1 MSTIPPSRDRKGRL
15 RQGLPGDGPPV
26 SPAGGVVTPDSTRKR
41 GVISARARSGGAVA
55 EKQRASRAVL
65 FAVGFH
71 VVVGAVL
78 VQLLTFGHGIPS
90 WLRFGSGEPPLEERL
105 TYVAPR
111 EQPKPV
117 AQVKPTPTNTK
128 TTRLPV
134 STPAVSAP
142 EAVSVPSAPR
152 DTGSGAAVG
161 QGDGSGIGAVDPNL
175 RGVRPG
181 YFDGRVWRDPVV
193 VGNAGGGGGGDRADN
208 LDSIMGFMLT
218 QARDSLDSL
227 NRAQGRTG
235 RAPGD
240 WTKTGK
246 NGEKW
251 GWDSQGIRLGKVM
264 IPNALLA
271 LLPLNAAT
279 AGRMSGNMTQ
289 MDAERR
295 LSASRA
301 DIMRMSER
309 GLGEADFRKIVNEL
323 RDRRETERRN
333 RLKAPSAT
341 VAAPLKSGGDK

>member
-1 MSTIPPSRDRKGRL
+1 MR
-15 RQGLPGDGPPV
+15 
-26 SPAGGVVTPDSTRKR
+26 
-41 GVISARARSGGAVA
+41 

-65 FAVGFH
+65 IAVGIH

-78 VQLLTFGHGIPS
+78 VQVLTFGHGIPS
-90 WLRFGSGEPPLEERL
+90 WLRFGTNKPLLEERL

-117 AQVKPTPTNTK
+117 AQVKPPTTKRATTTQPSVTTPITSS
-128 TTRLPV
+128 PEV
-134 STPAVSAP
+134 VSA
-142 EAVSVPSAPR
+142 PSAPR
-152 DTGSGAAVG
+152 DTGSGTAVG
-161 QGDGSGIGAVDPNL
+161 QGSGNGIGTGDPNV
-175 RGVRPG
+175 RGIRPG

-235 RAPGD
+235 RQPGD

-271 LLPLNAAT
+271 LLPLNAGT

-289 MDAERR
+289 MEAERR
-295 LSASRA
+295 LATSRT

-309 GLGEADFRKIVNEL
+309 GMGEADFRRIANEL

-341 VAAPLKSGGDK
+341 VAAPLKSGGDR

>member
-1 MSTIPPSRDRKGRL
+1 MSTIPPSRG
-15 RQGLPGDGPPV
+15 RQGLGDTPPV
-26 SPAGGVVTPDSTRKR
+26 PPAGESAAPNANRKR
-41 GVISARARSGGAVA
+41 GAISARARSGGAVR

-65 FAVGFH
+65 IAVGIH
-71 VVVGAVL
+71 LVVGVVL
-78 VQLLTFGHGIPS
+78 LQVLTFGHGIPS
-90 WLRFGSGEPPLEERL
+90 WLRFGAGEPPLEERL

-111 EQPKPV
+111 VPPKPV
-117 AQVKPTPTNTK
+117 AQVKKPT
-128 TTRLPV
+128 TTRATTTRPSVTTPV
-134 STPAVSAP
+134 TAGPEVVSAP
-142 EAVSVPSAPR
+142 LAPR

-161 QGDGSGIGAVDPNL
+161 QGDGSGIGTGDPNV
-175 RGVRPG
+175 RGIRPG

-218 QARDSLDSL
+218 QAADSLDSL

-235 RAPGD
+235 RKPGD

-251 GWDSQGIRLGKVM
+251 GWDSHGIRLGKVM

-271 LLPLNAAT
+271 LLPLNAGT
-279 AGRMSGNMTQ
+279 AGRMSGNLTQ
-289 MDAERR
+289 MDADRR
-295 LSASRA
+295 LAASRT

-309 GLGEADFRKIVNEL
+309 GMGEADFRKIVNEL
-323 RDRRETERRN
+323 RDRREKERRV

-341 VAAPLKSGGDK
+341 VAAPLKSPGDR

>member
-1 MSTIPPSRDRKGRL
+1 MSTIPP
-15 RQGLPGDGPPV
+15 P
-26 SPAGGVVTPDSTRKR
+26 RKR
-41 GVISARARSGGAVA
+41 GGLSARARSGGAVR
-55 EKQRASRAVL
+55 EKQRGSRAVL
-65 FAVGFH
+65 IAVGFH
-71 VVVGAVL
+71 LVVGIVL
-78 VQLLTFGHGIPS
+78 VQVLTFGHGIPA
-90 WLRFGSGEPPLEERL
+90 WLRFGSNEQPLEERL

-117 AQVKPTPTNTK
+117 AQVKPTPTTTT
-128 TTRLPV
+128 TTRPPV
-134 STPAVSAP
+134 TAPVVSGPVVVTP
-142 EAVSVPSAPR
+142 PSAPR

-161 QGDGSGIGAVDPNL
+161 QGDGSGIGAGDPNL
-175 RGVRPG
+175 RGIRPG

-193 VGNAGGGGGGDRADN
+193 VGNAGGGGGDRADN
-208 LDSIMGFMLT
+208 LDSIMGFVIT

-279 AGRMSGNMTQ
+279 AARMSGNMTQ

-309 GLGEADFRKIVNEL
+309 GMGDAEFRRIANDL

-341 VAAPLKSGGDK
+341 VAAPLKSGGDR

>member
-1 MSTIPPSRDRKGRL
+1 MSAIPSSRDR
-15 RQGLPGDGPPV
+15 QGPLGKNPPV
-26 SPAGGVVTPDSTRKR
+26 EPAGGGLTPDSGRPR
-41 GVISARARSGGAVA
+41 GSLSARARSGGAVR
-55 EKQRASRAVL
+55 EKQRTSRAVL
-65 FAVGFH
+65 VAVAFH
-71 VVVGAVL
+71 VVVGVVL
-78 VQLLTFGHGIPS
+78 LQVLTFGHGIPS
-90 WLRFGSGEPPLEERL
+90 WLRFGSPEQTLEERL

-117 AQVKPTPTNTK
+117 AQVAPATVPTNTA
-128 TTRLPV
+128 RQL
-134 STPAVSAP
+134 VSAP
-142 EAVSVPSAPR
+142 VVSAPAVVSPPSASR

-161 QGDGSGIGAVDPNL
+161 QGDGSGIGTGDPNV
-175 RGVRPG
+175 RGIRPG

-193 VGNAGGGGGGDRADN
+193 VGNAGGGGGDRADN

-218 QARDSLDSL
+218 QAGDSLDSL

-235 RAPGD
+235 RQPGD

-279 AGRMSGNMTQ
+279 AGRMSGNMSQ

-295 LSASRA
+295 LASSRA

-309 GLGEADFRKIVNEL
+309 GMGEADFRKIVNEL

-341 VAAPLKSGGDK
+341 VAAPLKSGGK

>member
-1 MSTIPPSRDRKGRL
+1 VRD
-15 RQGLPGDGPPV
+15 
-26 SPAGGVVTPDSTRKR
+26 
-41 GVISARARSGGAVA
+41 
-55 EKQRASRAVL
+55 KQRVSRAVL
-65 FAVGFH
+65 IAVGFH
-71 VVVGAVL
+71 LVVGIVL
-78 VQLLTFGHGIPS
+78 VQVLTFGHGIPA
-90 WLRFGSGEPPLEERL
+90 WLRFGSNEQPLEERL

-117 AQVKPTPTNTK
+117 AQVKPTPTTTT
-128 TTRLPV
+128 TTRPLVMAPV
-134 STPAVSAP
+134 VSGPVVVTP
-142 EAVSVPSAPR
+142 PSAPR

-161 QGDGSGIGAVDPNL
+161 QGDGSGIGAGDPNL
-175 RGVRPG
+175 RGIRPG

-193 VGNAGGGGGGDRADN
+193 VGNAGGGGGDRADN
-208 LDSIMGFMLT
+208 LDSIMGFVIT

-279 AGRMSGNMTQ
+279 AARMSGNMTQ

-309 GLGEADFRKIVNEL
+309 GMGDAEFRRIANDL

-341 VAAPLKSGGDK
+341 VAAPLKSGGDR

>member
-1 MSTIPPSRDRKGRL
+1 MSTIPPSRGRH
-15 RQGLPGDGPPV
+15 GSGDTPPV
-26 SPAGGVVTPDSTRKR
+26 PPAGESVAPTASRTR
-41 GVISARARSGGAVA
+41 GALSARARSGGAVR

-65 FAVGFH
+65 IAVGIH
-71 VVVGAVL
+71 LVVGAVL
-78 VQLLTFGHGIPS
+78 VQVLTLGYGIPS
-90 WLRFGSGEPPLEERL
+90 WLRFGDGEPPLEERL

-111 EQPKPV
+111 VPPKPV
-117 AQVKPTPTNTK
+117 AQVKPPTTK
-128 TTRLPV
+128 RATTTRPSV
-134 STPAVSAP
+134 TTPFTAGPEVVSA
-142 EAVSVPSAPR
+142 PSAPR

-161 QGDGSGIGAVDPNL
+161 QGDGSGIGAGDPNV
-175 RGVRPG
+175 RGIRPG

-218 QARDSLDSL
+218 QAADSLDSL

-235 RAPGD
+235 RKPGD

-271 LLPLNAAT
+271 LLPLNAGT
-279 AGRMSGNMTQ
+279 AGRMSGNLTQ
-289 MDAERR
+289 MDADRR
-295 LSASRA
+295 LAASRA

-309 GLGEADFRKIVNEL
+309 GMGEADFRKIVNEL
-323 RDRRETERRN
+323 RDRREKERRV

-341 VAAPLKSGGDK
+341 VAAPLKSGGDR

>member
-1 MSTIPPSRDRKGRL
+1 MASIPPSRDR
-15 RQGLPGDGPPV
+15 QGTSGDAPPV
-26 SPAGGVVTPDSTRKR
+26 TPAGGESLPDVSRKR
-41 GVISARARSGGAVA
+41 GALSARTRSGGAVR

-65 FAVGFH
+65 IAVGIH

-78 VQLLTFGHGIPS
+78 VQVLTFGHGIPS
-90 WLRFGSGEPPLEERL
+90 WLRFGASEQPIEERL

-111 EQPKPV
+111 EQQKPV
-117 AQVKPTPTNTK
+117 AQVTPPTTK
-128 TTRLPV
+128 ATTTRPPV
-134 STPAVSAP
+134 RTPLTAQP
-142 EAVSVPSAPR
+142 DVSVPSAPR
-152 DTGSGAAVG
+152 DTGGGAAAGLGTGSGAGNGLGVG
-161 QGDGSGIGAVDPNL
+161 DPNV
-175 RGVRPG
+175 RGIRPG
-181 YFDGRVWRDPVV
+181 YFDGRVWREPVV

-218 QARDSLDSL
+218 QVGDSLDSL

-235 RAPGD
+235 RKPGD

-251 GWDSQGIRLGKVM
+251 GWDQQGIRLGKVM

-271 LLPLNAAT
+271 LLPLNAGT

-295 LSASRA
+295 LATSRA

-309 GLGEADFRKIVNEL
+309 GQGEADFRKIVNEL
-323 RDRRETERRN
+323 RDRREKERRD

-341 VAAPLKSGGDK
+341 VAAPVKSGGDR

>member
-1 MSTIPPSRDRKGRL
+1 MSTIPPSRDRQASG
-15 RQGLPGDGPPV
+15 GDRPPAPPV
-26 SPAGGVVTPDSTRKR
+26 GGSSTPESSRKR
-41 GVISARARSGGAVA
+41 TALSARARSGGAVR

-65 FAVGFH
+65 IAVGIH

-78 VQLLTFGHGIPS
+78 VQVLTFGHGIPS
-90 WLRFGSGEPPLEERL
+90 WLRFGSNEPPLEERL

-117 AQVKPTPTNTK
+117 AQVKPPTTK
-128 TTRLPV
+128 RATTTRPSVTTPV
-134 STPAVSAP
+134 MSGPEVVSA
-142 EAVSVPSAPR
+142 PSAPR

-161 QGDGSGIGAVDPNL
+161 QGSGSGIGAGDPNV
-175 RGVRPG
+175 RGIRPG

-235 RAPGD
+235 RQPGD

-295 LSASRA
+295 LATSRT

-309 GLGEADFRKIVNEL
+309 GMGEADFRKIVNEL
-323 RDRRETERRN
+323 RDRREKERRD

-341 VAAPLKSGGDK
+341 VAAPLKSGGDR

>member
-1 MSTIPPSRDRKGRL
+1 MSPSSPPRDPL
-15 RQGLPGDGPPV
+15 RP
-26 SPAGGVVTPDSTRKR
+26 SSASEHEPAGTPARVR
-41 GVISARARSGGAVA
+41 VLSARARSGGAVR
-55 EKQRASRAVL
+55 EKQRQSRAVL
-65 FAVGFH
+65 AAVAIH

-90 WLRFGSGEPPLEERL
+90 WLRFGASDRLTEERL
-105 TYVAPR
+105 TYVTPR
-111 EQPKPV
+111 EPAKPAPV
-117 AQVKPTPTNTK
+117 A
-128 TTRLPV
+128 PV
-134 STPAVSAP
+134 RRAVAARPSVAPSVTAPAAEPSAP
-142 EAVSVPSAPR
+142 VAAAPR
-152 DTGSGAAVG
+152 DTGSGVG
-161 QGDGSGIGAVDPNL
+161 AGAGVGIGTADPAV

-181 YFDGRVWRDPVV
+181 YYDGRVWRDPVV

-208 LDSIMGFMLT
+208 LDSIMGFVLT

-235 RAPGD
+235 RQPGD
-240 WTKTGK
+240 WTRTGK

-279 AGRMSGNMTQ
+279 AANMSGNMSR
-289 MDAERR
+289 MDSDRR
-295 LSASRA
+295 LAASRA

-309 GLGEADFRKIVNEL
+309 GMGEADFRKIVNEL
-323 RDRRETERRN
+323 RDRREKERRD

-341 VAAPLKSGGDK
+341 VAAPVKGSDR

>member
-1 MSTIPPSRDRKGRL
+1 MR
-15 RQGLPGDGPPV
+15 
-26 SPAGGVVTPDSTRKR
+26 
-41 GVISARARSGGAVA
+41 

-65 FAVGFH
+65 IAVALH
-71 VVVGAVL
+71 VVVGVVL
-78 VQLLTFGHGIPS
+78 VQWLTLGHGVPA
-90 WLRFGSGEPPLEERL
+90 WLRFGSHEQPVEERL

-111 EQPKPV
+111 EQPKPM
-117 AQVKPTPTNTK
+117 ARVKPPT
-128 TTRLPV
+128 TTTTTATTTATRQ
-134 STPAVSAP
+134 SVSAP
-142 EAVSVPSAPR
+142 VTSTPEVVSAPSAPR

-161 QGDGSGIGAVDPNL
+161 QGDGSGIGAGDPNV

-193 VGNAGGGGGGDRADN
+193 VGNPGGGGGDRADN
-208 LDSIMGFMLT
+208 LDSIMGFVLT
-218 QARDSLDSL
+218 QARDSLDEL

-235 RAPGD
+235 RQPGD

-251 GWDSQGIRLGKVM
+251 GWDQQGIRLGKVM

-289 MDAERR
+289 MDADRR
-295 LSASRA
+295 LAASRS
-301 DIMRMSER
+301 DIMRMSDR
-309 GLGEADFRKIVNEL
+309 GMGEADFRKIAHEL
-323 RDRRETERRN
+323 RDRREKERRV

-341 VAAPLKSGGDK
+341 VAAPVKSGGDR

>member
-1 MSTIPPSRDRKGRL
+1 MR
-15 RQGLPGDGPPV
+15 
-26 SPAGGVVTPDSTRKR
+26 
-41 GVISARARSGGAVA
+41 
-55 EKQRASRAVL
+55 EKQRGSRAVL
-65 FAVGFH
+65 IAVGLH
-71 VVVGAVL
+71 LVVGIVL
-78 VQLLTFGHGIPS
+78 VQVLTFGHGIPA
-90 WLRFGSGEPPLEERL
+90 WLRFGSNEQPLEERL

-117 AQVKPTPTNTK
+117 AQVKPTPTTTT
-128 TTRLPV
+128 TTRPLVMAPV
-134 STPAVSAP
+134 VSGPVVVTP
-142 EAVSVPSAPR
+142 PSAPR

-161 QGDGSGIGAVDPNL
+161 QGDGSGIGAGDPNL
-175 RGVRPG
+175 RGIRPG

-193 VGNAGGGGGGDRADN
+193 VGNAGGGGGDRADN
-208 LDSIMGFMLT
+208 LDSIMGFVIT

-309 GLGEADFRKIVNEL
+309 GMGDAEFRRIANDL

-341 VAAPLKSGGDK
+341 VAAPLKSGGDR

>member
-1 MSTIPPSRDRKGRL
+1 MRD
-15 RQGLPGDGPPV
+15 
-26 SPAGGVVTPDSTRKR
+26 
-41 GVISARARSGGAVA
+41 
-55 EKQRASRAVL
+55 KQRVSRAVL
-65 FAVGFH
+65 IAVGLH
-71 VVVGAVL
+71 LVVGIVL
-78 VQLLTFGHGIPS
+78 VQVLTFGHGIPA
-90 WLRFGSGEPPLEERL
+90 WLRFGSNEQPLEERL

-117 AQVKPTPTNTK
+117 AQVKPTPTTTT
-128 TTRLPV
+128 TTRPPV
-134 STPAVSAP
+134 TAPVVSGPVVVTP
-142 EAVSVPSAPR
+142 PSAPR

-161 QGDGSGIGAVDPNL
+161 QGDGSGIGAGDPNL
-175 RGVRPG
+175 RGIRPG

-193 VGNAGGGGGGDRADN
+193 VGNAGGGGGDRADN
-208 LDSIMGFMLT
+208 LDSIMGFVIT

-309 GLGEADFRKIVNEL
+309 GMGDAEFRRIANDL

-341 VAAPLKSGGDK
+341 VAAPLKSGGDR

>member
-1 MSTIPPSRDRKGRL
+1 MAPIPPSRDR
-15 RQGLPGDGPPV
+15 QGAASGTPPV
-26 SPAGGVVTPDSTRKR
+26 APSEGGSLPDAVRKR
-41 GVISARARSGGAVA
+41 GALSARAKSGGAVR

-65 FAVGFH
+65 IAVGIH

-78 VQLLTFGHGIPS
+78 VQVLTFGHGIPS
-90 WLRFGSGEPPLEERL
+90 WLRFGSNQQPIEERL

-111 EQPKPV
+111 EQQKPV
-117 AQVKPTPTNTK
+117 AQVTTPTAK
-128 TTRLPV
+128 ARTRRPAAISPVTAEPEVV
-134 STPAVSAP
+134 STS
-142 EAVSVPSAPR
+142 SAPR

-161 QGDGSGIGAVDPNL
+161 QGVGAGVGNGIGTGDPNV

-181 YFDGRVWRDPVV
+181 YFDGRVWREPVV
-193 VGNAGGGGGGDRADN
+193 VGTAGGGGGGDRADN

-218 QARDSLDSL
+218 QAADSLDSL
-227 NRAQGRTG
+227 NRVQGRTG
-235 RAPGD
+235 RKPGD

-251 GWDSQGIRLGKVM
+251 GWDQQGIRLGKVM

-279 AGRMSGNMTQ
+279 AATMSGNMSR
-289 MDAERR
+289 MDADRR
-295 LSASRA
+295 LAASRA

-309 GLGEADFRKIVNEL
+309 GQGEADFRKIVNEL
-323 RDRRETERRN
+323 RDRREKERRD

-341 VAAPLKSGGDK
+341 VAAPLKSGGDR

>member
-1 MSTIPPSRDRKGRL
+1 M
-15 RQGLPGDGPPV
+15 
-26 SPAGGVVTPDSTRKR
+26 PDSSRTR
-41 GVISARARSGGAVA
+41 GGISARARSGGAVR
-55 EKQRASRAVL
+55 EKQRSSRAVL
-65 FAVGFH
+65 IAVAFH

-78 VQLLTFGHGIPS
+78 VQVLTFGHGIPS
-90 WLRFGSGEPPLEERL
+90 WLRFGASEQPLEERL
-105 TYVAPR
+105 TYIAPR
-111 EQPKPV
+111 EQLKPV
-117 AQVKPTPTNTK
+117 AKATPTTVTT
-128 TTRLPV
+128 TTRQPV
-134 STPAVSAP
+134 STPLIEGPAVMSSP
-142 EAVSVPSAPR
+142 SSPSAPR

-161 QGDGSGIGAVDPNL
+161 QGDGSGIGAGDPNV

-218 QARDSLDSL
+218 QAADSLDSL

-235 RAPGD
+235 RKPGD
-240 WTKTGK
+240 WTKTDK
-246 NGEKW
+246 NGDKW
-251 GWDSQGIRLGKVM
+251 GWDQKGIRLGKVM

-271 LLPLNAAT
+271 LLPLNAGT

-309 GLGEADFRKIVNEL
+309 GMGEADFRKIVNEL

>member
-1 MSTIPPSRDRKGRL
+1 VRD
-15 RQGLPGDGPPV
+15 
-26 SPAGGVVTPDSTRKR
+26 
-41 GVISARARSGGAVA
+41 
-55 EKQRASRAVL
+55 KQRVSRAVL
-65 FAVGFH
+65 IAVGFH
-71 VVVGAVL
+71 LVVGIVL
-78 VQLLTFGHGIPS
+78 VQVLTFGHGIPA
-90 WLRFGSGEPPLEERL
+90 WLRFGSNEQPLEERL

-117 AQVKPTPTNTK
+117 AQVKPTPTTTT
-128 TTRLPV
+128 TTRPPV
-134 STPAVSAP
+134 TAPVVSGPVVVTP
-142 EAVSVPSAPR
+142 PSAPR

-161 QGDGSGIGAVDPNL
+161 QGDGSGIGAGDPNL
-175 RGVRPG
+175 RGIRPG

-193 VGNAGGGGGGDRADN
+193 VGNAGGGGGDRADN
-208 LDSIMGFMLT
+208 LDSIMGFVIT

-279 AGRMSGNMTQ
+279 AARMSGNMTQ

-309 GLGEADFRKIVNEL
+309 GMGDAEFRRIANDL

-341 VAAPLKSGGDK
+341 VAAPLKSGGDR

>member
-1 MSTIPPSRDRKGRL
+1 MRD
-15 RQGLPGDGPPV
+15 
-26 SPAGGVVTPDSTRKR
+26 
-41 GVISARARSGGAVA
+41 
-55 EKQRASRAVL
+55 KQRVSRAVL
-65 FAVGFH
+65 IAVGFH
-71 VVVGAVL
+71 LVVGIVL
-78 VQLLTFGHGIPS
+78 VQVLTFGHGIPA
-90 WLRFGSGEPPLEERL
+90 WLRFGSNEQPLEERL

-117 AQVKPTPTNTK
+117 AQVKPTPTTTT
-128 TTRLPV
+128 TTRPLVMAPV
-134 STPAVSAP
+134 VSGPVVVTP
-142 EAVSVPSAPR
+142 PSAPR

-161 QGDGSGIGAVDPNL
+161 QGDGSGIGAGDPNL
-175 RGVRPG
+175 RGIRPG

-193 VGNAGGGGGGDRADN
+193 VGNAGGGGGDRADN
-208 LDSIMGFMLT
+208 LDSIMGFVIT

-309 GLGEADFRKIVNEL
+309 GMGDAEFRRIANDL

-341 VAAPLKSGGDK
+341 VAAPLKSGGDR

>member
-1 MSTIPPSRDRKGRL
+1 MSALPPSRDR
-15 RQGLPGDGPPV
+15 QGPLGDGPPV
-26 SPAGGVVTPDSTRKR
+26 PPSGGGSSTPDSARKR
-41 GVISARARSGGAVA
+41 AGLSPRARSGGAVR

-65 FAVGFH
+65 AAVGFH
-71 VVVGAVL
+71 VLVGVVL

-90 WLRFGSGEPPLEERL
+90 WLRFGSNEQPVEERL

-117 AQVKPTPTNTK
+117 AQVKPTSK
-128 TTRLPV
+128 TTTTTQRP
-134 STPAVSAP
+134 VSAP
-142 EAVSVPSAPR
+142 VVSGAPVVAPASAPR

-161 QGDGSGIGAVDPNL
+161 QGDGSGIGNGDPNV

-218 QARDSLDSL
+218 QAGDSLDSL

-235 RAPGD
+235 RKPGD

-251 GWDSQGIRLGKVM
+251 GWDQQGIRLGKVM

-279 AGRMSGNMTQ
+279 AGRMSGNMSQ

-295 LSASRA
+295 LAASRT

-309 GLGEADFRKIVNEL
+309 GMGEADFRKIVNEL

-341 VAAPLKSGGDK
+341 VAAPLKSGGDR